1 LNNIRQQGIR
11 YALGAVSAIA
21 ALLLREGLNPLLGTG
36 NPYHTL
42 WLAVVFSAWYC
53 GIGPSVLTVIIGG
66 FGIWH
71 WFLPL
76 NGSVRDST
84 QLYGLLG
91 FVVFGVVII
100 GLGES
105 NRRIIVRRDR
115 AEKELRRAQLELED
129 RVRER
134 AAALER
140 KTAETVEKAALLD
153 LANDAI
159 FVKATNGKISY
170 WNQGAERLYGWSES
184 EARDRYPAELLRTE
198 YPIPLEEIEGKDTWE
213 GELRQTTR
221 DGNRIVVASRWTTLK
236 NEDGHSVGWMEIN
249 TDITARKRAEE
260 ATRKLSARI
269 LTLQDEE
276 RRRIARGLHD
286 SLGQH
291 LAGLKMNLDLLSV
304 DDGARK
310 VVSTCTEIV
319 DACLTETRTISYL
332 LHPPLLDETG
342 FGSAARWYVDGFSQ
356 RSAMKVSLQLPP
368 NMDRLRKDVELAL
381 FRILQESLTNVHRHS
396 GAAEVYVRLTSDG
409 KKIRL
414 EIEDDGR
421 GIPPK
426 SLAHLIEGG
435 GGGVGIAG
443 MRERM
448 RELGGSLAIQSDSS
462 GTVVRVS
469 VPLAEITA
477 QEWAGQND
485 KKVV

>member
-1 LNNIRQQGIR
+1 M
-11 YALGAVSAIA
+11 SAIA

-221 DGNRIVVASRWTTLK
+221 DGNRIVVAIVTT
-236 NEDGHSVGWMEIN
+236 
-249 TDITARKRAEE
+249 
-260 ATRKLSARI
+260 
-269 LTLQDEE
+269 
-276 RRRIARGLHD
+276 
-286 SLGQH
+286 
-291 LAGLKMNLDLLSV
+291 
-304 DDGARK
+304 
-310 VVSTCTEIV
+310 
-319 DACLTETRTISYL
+319 
-332 LHPPLLDETG
+332 
-342 FGSAARWYVDGFSQ
+342 
-356 RSAMKVSLQLPP
+356 RS
-368 NMDRLRKDVELAL
+368 
-381 FRILQESLTNVHRHS
+381 
-396 GAAEVYVRLTSDG
+396 
-409 KKIRL
+409 
-414 EIEDDGR
+414 
-421 GIPPK
+421 
-426 SLAHLIEGG
+426 
-435 GGGVGIAG
+435 
-443 MRERM
+443 
-448 RELGGSLAIQSDSS
+448 
-462 GTVVRVS
+462 
-469 VPLAEITA
+469 
-477 QEWAGQND
+477 
-485 KKVV
+485 